1 MCFMGKNK
9 IFDEKT
15 ITAIFRITLLLILA
29 FILVYLISCE
39 AVLAN
44 LEEYFIEFRGL
55 G

>member
-1 MCFMGKNK
+1 M
-9 IFDEKT
+9 FDEKT
-15 ITAIFRITLLLILA
+15 TTAVFRITLLFILT

-39 AVLAN
+39 AALAN